1 MRDVVYLSFNA
12 VIELFFSHFCFLII
26 FILSSI
32 VLSVSFLMAIISPRS
47 CFSVVFERLY
57 RCVNAVFDAGKSS
70 FSLFS
75 RYI

>member
-12 VIELFFSHFCFLII
+12 VIELFFSHFRFLVI

-32 VLSVSFLMAIISPRS
+32 VFSVSDGCNRS
-47 CFSVVFERLY
+47 SILFFYVVFERLY

-70 FSLFS
+70 SFLSS